1 VEAGMGDAYD
11 IFMKDNNDDPV
22 WVETVIG
29 LHQVKKRLM
38 KLSALKPANY
48 LVYDPTE
55 RRFIEPFRKSA

>member
-1 VEAGMGDAYD
+1 MGDAYD
-11 IFMKDNNDDPV
+11 ILMKDNNDDPV

-55 RRFIEPFRKSA
+55 QRFIEPFRKSA